1 MKHGIYSYWPVD
13 YSLPIDKPGDWG
25 RSVEGVAE
33 VAKTAQECGVRYC
46 LEVVNRFEGYL
57 LNTSEEAVRFVR

>member
-1 MKHGIYSYWPVD
+1 
-13 YSLPIDKPGDWG
+13 LPIDKPGDWG
-25 RSVEGVAE
+25 RSVEGVAA